1 MNATVLIELE
11 GGRNDEDTCGR
22 IGDRLWCFLVAI
34 YLAADVS
41 ANTMAAK
48 LFAVFG
54 VQVTAGA
61 VAISLVFI
69 MMDMLNELYG
79 RRAARQAVFMGIAA
93 NCTMLLLS
101 RICLALPASPYGVSQ
116 QQFAAVFGS
125 TFRVV
130 LASMS
135 AYFCSSLLDV
145 TVFFRLRRATNQKHF
160 WLRKNLG
167 AAIGLLLDSSIFCS
181 IAFAGIVPLVA
192 LPGMI
197 LSEYAVKWLAA
208 PLSTP
213 FSYLVIWLA
222 RRRK

>member
-1 MNATVLIELE
+1 MSPFVETTV
-11 GGRNDEDTCGR
+11 GRA
-22 IGDRLWCFLVAI
+22 GDRLWCFLVAI

-48 LFAVFG
+48 LFVVFG

-61 VAISLVFI
+61 VAISVVFI
-69 MMDMLNELYG
+69 VMDMLNELYG
-79 RRAARQAVFMGIAA
+79 RAAARRAVYMGIAA

-116 QQFAAVFGS
+116 QQFAAVFDG

-130 LASMS
+130 LASMT
-135 AYFCSSLLDV
+135 AYLCSSLLDV
-145 TVFFRLRRATNQKHF
+145 LVFFRIRRATAERHF
-160 WLRKNLG
+160 WLRKNAG
-167 AAIGLLLDSSIFCS
+167 AAVGLLLDSSIFCT
-181 IAFAGIVPLVA
+181 IAFAGIVPMAA

-197 LSEYAVKWLAA
+197 LSEYLVKWLAA
-208 PLSTP
+208 PASTP

-222 RRRK
+222 RRRA